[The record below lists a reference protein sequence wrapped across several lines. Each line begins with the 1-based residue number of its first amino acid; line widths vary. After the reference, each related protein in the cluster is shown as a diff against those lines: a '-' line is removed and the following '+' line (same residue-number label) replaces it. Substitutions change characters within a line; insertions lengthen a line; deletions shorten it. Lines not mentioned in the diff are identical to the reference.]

1 MLRRTFTTIL
11 GALTAMS
18 TTGTALAED
27 LTTMAS
33 GVKYHDDKVGTGP
46 EPQPGQTVTVNYTGW
61 LDDNGK
67 RGKKFDSSLDRN
79 QPFSFTL
86 GAGQVISG
94 WDQGVATMHVGG
106 KRTLVLPPELAYG
119 DRGAGGAIPPNATLI
134 FDIEL
139 LSVR

>member
-1 MLRRTFTTIL
+1 MLRRTFTRLI
-11 GALTAMS
+11 GVFTAMS
-18 TTGTALAED
+18 TTGTALADD
-27 LTTMAS
+27 LVTMAS
-33 GVKYHDDKVGTGP
+33 GVKYHDDQVGTGP
-46 EPQPGQTVTVNYTGW
+46 EPQSGQTVTVNYTGW
-61 LDDNGK
+61 LDDGGK